1 MSEWSKEP
9 GLGPGMFACVGSNP
23 AVNIIYYKI
32 NVPMAQWSRR
42 LSTEQEILGSSPS
55 RDSQDSAERVGLNFF
70 SSQLLMGF
78 KPLLSFRGTT
88 IARAFLLNA
97 ILIGIT
103 TALTIEVRRTV
114 NENRYTKDFPDVPH
128 KVLATAF
135 ASTLIGLTAYIF
147 LRILFGSGGGMLAPI
162 KPYPHLF

>member
-23 AVNIIYYKI
+23 SI
-32 NVPMAQWSRR
+32 NSYMTNVKEPVC
-42 LSTEQEILGSSPS
+42 TTT
-55 RDSQDSAERVGLNFF
+55 VGYINFF
-70 SSQLLMGF
+70 SSNLLMGF

-103 TALTIEVRRTV
+103 TAFTIEVRRTV
-114 NENRYTKDFPDVPH
+114 NESQYTKDFPDIPH

-147 LRILFGSGGGMLAPI
+147 LRILFGTGGGMLAPT
-162 KPYPHLF
+162 KPYPSFF

>member
-1 MSEWSKEP
+1 
-9 GLGPGMFACVGSNP
+9 
-23 AVNIIYYKI
+23 
-32 NVPMAQWSRR
+32 
-42 LSTEQEILGSSPS
+42 
-55 RDSQDSAERVGLNFF
+55 
-70 SSQLLMGF
+70 MGF
-78 KPLLSFRGTT
+78 KPLLPFRGTT

-135 ASTLIGLTAYIF
+135 ASILIGLIAYIV
-147 LRILFGSGGGMLAPI
+147 LRIIFGAGGGMLAPN
-162 KPYPHLF
+162 KPYLQFL

>member
-1 MSEWSKEP
+1 
-9 GLGPGMFACVGSNP
+9 
-23 AVNIIYYKI
+23 
-32 NVPMAQWSRR
+32 MAQWLRR

-55 RDSQDSAERVGLNFF
+55 RDYTKFF
-70 SSQLLMGF
+70 SSPLLMGF

-135 ASTLIGLTAYIF
+135 ASILIGLTAYLS

-162 KPYPHLF
+162 KPYPEFF

>member
-1 MSEWSKEP
+1 
-9 GLGPGMFACVGSNP
+9 
-23 AVNIIYYKI
+23 
-32 NVPMAQWSRR
+32 
-42 LSTEQEILGSSPS
+42 
-55 RDSQDSAERVGLNFF
+55 
-70 SSQLLMGF
+70 MGF

-88 IARAFLLNA
+88 IARAFILNA

-114 NENRYTKDFPDVPH
+114 SENRYTKDFPDIPH

-135 ASTLIGLTAYIF
+135 ASILIGLTAYLI

>member
-1 MSEWSKEP
+1 
-9 GLGPGMFACVGSNP
+9 
-23 AVNIIYYKI
+23 
-32 NVPMAQWSRR
+32 
-42 LSTEQEILGSSPS
+42 
-55 RDSQDSAERVGLNFF
+55 
-70 SSQLLMGF
+70 MGF

-103 TALTIEVRRTV
+103 TALTIEVRRTI
-114 NENRYTKDFPDVPH
+114 NENWYTKDLPDVPH
-128 KVLATAF
+128 KVLATAL
-135 ASTLIGLTAYIF
+135 ASILIGLTSYVL

>member
-1 MSEWSKEP
+1 
-9 GLGPGMFACVGSNP
+9 
-23 AVNIIYYKI
+23 
-32 NVPMAQWSRR
+32 
-42 LSTEQEILGSSPS
+42 
-55 RDSQDSAERVGLNFF
+55 
-70 SSQLLMGF
+70 MGF

>member
-1 MSEWSKEP
+1 
-9 GLGPGMFACVGSNP
+9 MFACAGSNP
-23 AVNIIYYKI
+23 AVNILLIQITTK
-32 NVPMAQWSRR
+32 
-42 LSTEQEILGSSPS
+42 
-55 RDSQDSAERVGLNFF
+55 FF
-70 SSQLLMGF
+70 SSNLLMGF

-135 ASTLIGLTAYIF
+135 ASILIGLIAYIV
-147 LRILFGSGGGMLAPI
+147 LRIIFGAGGGMLAPI
-162 KPYPHLF
+162 KPYPQFF

>member
-1 MSEWSKEP
+1 
-9 GLGPGMFACVGSNP
+9 
-23 AVNIIYYKI
+23 
-32 NVPMAQWSRR
+32 
-42 LSTEQEILGSSPS
+42 
-55 RDSQDSAERVGLNFF
+55 
-70 SSQLLMGF
+70 MGF

-114 NENRYTKDFPDVPH
+114 NENRYIKDFPDVPH

-135 ASTLIGLTAYIF
+135 ASILIGLTAYLS

-162 KPYPHLF
+162 KPYLQFF